1 MTHYMLSW
9 SEQFVNAYVNDHED
23 FLFKKMFITETG
35 TCFCNKNSPYGII
48 TQGIFHVVYP
58 SMNCNH
64 FHSRRNA
71 MAKCLHC
78 LVSFSSTTLN
88 VPNIWH
94 VSIYLLICINSLE
107 KCFTPQTCIYWSQK
121 LISKLL
127 ILLRVQKCIHLL
139 SIVIINYK
147 PPQKSTLLMIKA
159 SFQK

>member
-1 MTHYMLSW
+1 MC
-9 SEQFVNAYVNDHED
+9 
-23 FLFKKMFITETG
+23 ITETG

-107 KCFTPQTCIYWSQK
+107 KLFHTANLYILVSEINIKTVNTLESSKMHTFIKHCDHQLYTP
-121 LISKLL
+121 
-127 ILLRVQKCIHLL
+127 
-139 SIVIINYK
+139 
-147 PPQKSTLLMIKA
+147 PPKKKIKKSTLFMIKA
-159 SFQK
+159 LFHTL